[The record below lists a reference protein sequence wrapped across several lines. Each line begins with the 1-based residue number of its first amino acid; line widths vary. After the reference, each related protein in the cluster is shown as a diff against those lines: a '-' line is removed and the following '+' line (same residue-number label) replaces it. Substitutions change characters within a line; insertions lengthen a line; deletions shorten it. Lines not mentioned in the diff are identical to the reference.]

1 MSLSEIVAQV
11 QTAEKEANR
20 DVDSTNIIAVS
31 KLQPNERI
39 VAVLAEGHLE
49 FGENRVQEAV
59 GKWPG
64 FRESYPQTKL
74 HLLGP
79 LQSNKVKQALNLF
92 DYIHSVDRMNLVH
105 RIARV
110 ADELGSCP
118 DLFVQVNTGEESQKS
133 GVVPSETDQLVNE
146 IRNYNLPLIGLMCI
160 PPLDEE
166 PALHFGLLANI
177 ARRNGLS
184 GLSMGMSNDF
194 VSAIRMG
201 ATHIR
206 VGTAIF
212 GTRDYSKK

>member
-1 MSLSEIVAQV
+1 MSLSKIVAQV

-20 DVDSTNIIAVS
+20 DVGSCSIIAVS
-31 KLQPNERI
+31 KLQRNER
-39 VAVLAEGHLE
+39 VNAVLAEGHLD

-92 DYIHSVDRMNLVH
+92 DYIHSVDRMSLAH

-118 DLFVQVNTGEESQKS
+118 NLFVQVNTGEEPQKS
-133 GVVPSETDQLVNE
+133 GVIPSETDQLINE
-146 IRNYNLPLIGLMCI
+146 IRNYNLPLVGLMCI

-212 GTRDYSKK
+212 GARDYSRK